1 MSEAH
6 YGYPRWGAKRK
17 VEDLEE
23 KYPQLLTK
31 SSSPAKSITATST
44 TTTSTLTGIKS
55 GEALDLATIIKAS
68 QAISGEIVLDKLL
81 ANLMKILIQNA
92 GAQTGFL
99 ILDKAGQWAIEASGN
114 VDADRITVLQ
124 STPIDNHLPESI
136 VNYVART
143 RETVV
148 KNDAA
153 NQGKFTLNPYIKANK
168 TKSILCAPL
177 LNQGQLSGIVYL
189 ENNLTTG
196 AFTPDRLEIIQLL
209 SGQAAI
215 AIDNAQLYNNL
226 EQRVADRTRELQN
239 TLDTLQATQ
248 NELIQSEKM
257 AALGQL
263 VAGVAHEINTPLGAI
278 RAAIGNTDKALEA
291 SLFQLPQLFCP
302 NSPSNS
308 KPTFSASSNK
318 L

>member
-1 MSEAH
+1 M
-6 YGYPRWGAKRK
+6 
-17 VEDLEE
+17 
-23 KYPQLLTK
+23 TTIK
-31 SSSPAKSITATST
+31 STSG
-44 TTTSTLTGIKS
+44 SQS
-55 GEALDLATIIKAS
+55 GEALDFASVMKAS

-81 ANLMKILIQNA
+81 ASLMKILIENA

-99 ILDKAGQWAIEASGN
+99 ILEKAGQWAIEASGE

-124 STPIDNHLPESI
+124 SIPIDNRLPASI

-153 NQGKFTLNPYIKANK
+153 NQGKFTLDPYIKAHK

-177 LNQGQLSGIVYL
+177 INQGQLGGIVYL

-215 AIDNAQLYNNL
+215 AIANAKLYAEVKESEGRLTQFL
-226 EQRVADRTRELQN
+226 EAMPVGVAIHSPT
-239 TLDTLQATQ
+239 
-248 NELIQSEKM
+248 
-257 AALGQL
+257 GQL
-263 VAGVAHEINTPLGAI
+263 HYANQTAQQLLGLQHSTRI
-278 RAAIGNTDKALEA
+278 QNRA
-291 SLFQLPQLFCP
+291 
-302 NSPSNS
+302 NSQSISNLS
-308 KPTFSASSNK
+308 CRHPGFVPH
-318 L
+318 

>member
-1 MSEAH
+1 MKKAH
-6 YGYPRWGAKRK
+6 YGYQIWGAQRK

-23 KYPQLLTK
+23 KYPQLLPK
-31 SSSPAKSITATST
+31 SPATKSITSISTIITNSTSG
-44 TTTSTLTGIKS
+44 SQS
-55 GEALDLATIIKAS
+55 GEDLDLATIMKAS
-68 QAISGEIVLDKLL
+68 QAISGEIVIDKLL

-99 ILDKAGQWAIEASGN
+99 ILDKAGQWAIEASGE
-114 VDADRITVLQ
+114 VDADRINVLQ
-124 STPIDNHLPESI
+124 SIPIDNNLPASI

-153 NQGKFTLNPYIKANK
+153 NQGKFTLDPYIKANK

-177 LNQGQLSGIVYL
+177 INQGQLGGIVYL

-215 AIDNAQLYNNL
+215 AIANAKLY
-226 EQRVADRTRELQN
+226 A
-239 TLDTLQATQ
+239 
-248 NELIQSEKM
+248 
-257 AALGQL
+257 
-263 VAGVAHEINTPLGAI
+263 
-278 RAAIGNTDKALEA
+278 
-291 SLFQLPQLFCP
+291 
-302 NSPSNS
+302 
-308 KPTFSASSNK
+308 
-318 L
+318 